1 MQPRNII
8 SAMTVKQTQSL
19 QISDQ
24 FKAETISLYIHIPF
38 CETKCPY
45 CDFNTYAGI
54 EPLIPEYVDALIN
67 EARFWG
73 DSISR
78 HHSPAVSTVFF
89 GGGTPSYVPPGDI
102 ARILDEVRSAFHLA
116 TTAEVTLESNPG
128 DIEAGRVEEWLKAG
142 INRLS
147 IGVQSLD
154 DGLLQLL
161 GRRHTAREAL
171 DAHRAARNS
180 GLANINLDLMYG
192 LPHQTLDQWR
202 GTLEQALEDRPEH
215 ISMYSLTLE
224 EGTPLEAL
232 VRQGK
237 VPDPDPDLGAD
248 MYLLAGKLGQDAGY
262 HHYEISNWALPGRE
276 CLHNLTYWRN
286 QPYLGIGPG
295 AHSYLNGYRFSN
307 LRSPRRYIQLSGAL
321 TSAKLH
327 PAGLQ
332 EYGML
337 DVFEVIDDRLEMAE
351 TMMLGLRLS
360 EGISQAAFRR
370 RFGAGLAETYGP
382 QIDDLLGLELVGWQE
397 DRLVLTPTG
406 RLLGNE
412 VFQRFLFP

>member
-1 MQPRNII
+1 
-8 SAMTVKQTQSL
+8 MTVKQTQSL
-19 QISDQ
+19 QIGDS
-24 FKAETISLYIHIPF
+24 FRTETISLYIHIPF

-54 EPLIPEYVDALIN
+54 EPLIPEYVDALIK

-73 DSISR
+73 DSLSR
-78 HHSPAVSTVFF
+78 HHSPTVSTVFF

-102 ARILDEVRSAFHLA
+102 ARILDEVLSAFHLA
-116 TTAEVTLESNPG
+116 TAAEITLESNPG
-128 DIEAGRVEEWLKAG
+128 DIEAGRVEAWLKAG

-161 GRRHTAREAL
+161 GRRHTAQEAL
-171 DAHRAARNS
+171 DAHKTARNG
-180 GLANINLDLMYG
+180 GLTNINLDLMYG

-202 GTLEQALEDRPEH
+202 GTLEEALEDRPEH
-215 ISMYSLTLE
+215 ISMYGLTLE
-224 EGTPLEAL
+224 EGTPLEAS

-237 VPDPDPDLGAD
+237 APYPDPDLAAD
-248 MYLLAGKLGQDAGY
+248 MYQLAGKLSEDAGY

-307 LRSPRRYIQLSGAL
+307 LRSPRRYIQLAGAL
-321 TSAKLH
+321 TSARVR

-332 EYGML
+332 EYGLL
-337 DVFEVIDDRLEMAE
+337 DVFEVIDERLEMAE

-360 EGISQAAFRR
+360 EGISQGAFRD
-370 RFGAGLAETYGP
+370 RFGVGLVETYGP
-382 QIDDLLGLELVGWQE
+382 QIDELLDLELVAWQD

-412 VFQRFLFP
+412 VFQKFLFP

>member
-8 SAMTVKQTQSL
+8 SAMTVKQTQSF

-54 EPLIPEYVDALIN
+54 EPLIPEYVDALIK

-73 DSISR
+73 DSLSR

-102 ARILDEVRSAFHLA
+102 ARILNEVRSVFHLS
-116 TTAEVTLESNPG
+116 TTAEITLESNPG
-128 DIEAGRVEEWLKAG
+128 DIEAERVEAWLKAG

-171 DAHRAARNS
+171 DAHRAARNG
-180 GLANINLDLMYG
+180 GLTNINLDLMYG

-202 GTLEQALEDRPEH
+202 STLEEALEDRPEH
-215 ISMYSLTLE
+215 ISMYGLTLE
-224 EGTPLEAL
+224 EGTPLEAS

-237 VPDPDPDLGAD
+237 VPRP
-248 MYLLAGKLGQDAGY
+248 
-262 HHYEISNWALPGRE
+262 
-276 CLHNLTYWRN
+276 
-286 QPYLGIGPG
+286 
-295 AHSYLNGYRFSN
+295 
-307 LRSPRRYIQLSGAL
+307 
-321 TSAKLH
+321 
-327 PAGLQ
+327 
-332 EYGML
+332 
-337 DVFEVIDDRLEMAE
+337 
-351 TMMLGLRLS
+351 
-360 EGISQAAFRR
+360 
-370 RFGAGLAETYGP
+370 
-382 QIDDLLGLELVGWQE
+382 
-397 DRLVLTPTG
+397 
-406 RLLGNE
+406 
-412 VFQRFLFP
+412 

>member
-1 MQPRNII
+1 
-8 SAMTVKQTQSL
+8 MTVKQTQSI

-54 EPLIPEYVDALIN
+54 EPLIPEYVDALIK

-73 DSISR
+73 DALSL
-78 HHSPAVSTVFF
+78 HHSPTVSTVFF
-89 GGGTPSYVPPGDI
+89 GGGTPSYLPPGDI
-102 ARILDEVRSAFHLA
+102 VRILDEVRSAFHLA
-116 TTAEVTLESNPG
+116 TSAEVTLESNPG
-128 DIEAGRVEEWLKAG
+128 DIAAGRIEAWLKAG

-154 DGLLQLL
+154 DGLLRLL

-171 DAHRAARNS
+171 DAHKAARN
-180 GLANINLDLMYG
+180 GGFTNINLDLMYG
-192 LPHQTLDQWR
+192 LPHQTLEQWR
-202 GTLEQALEDRPEH
+202 ATLGKALEDRPEH

-224 EGTPLEAL
+224 EGTPLEAS
-232 VRQGK
+232 VRQGN
-237 VPDPDPDLGAD
+237 VPYPDSDLGAD
-248 MYLLAGKLGQDAGY
+248 MYQLAGKLGEDAGY

-307 LRSPRRYIQLSGAL
+307 LRSPRRYIQLAGAL
-321 TSAKLH
+321 TSAKVY
-327 PAGLQ
+327 PAALQ

-337 DVFEVIDDRLEMAE
+337 DMVETIDERLEMAE

-360 EGISQAAFRR
+360 EGISQGAFLR
-370 RFGAGLAETYGP
+370 RFGASLVETYGP
-382 QIDDLLGLELVGWQE
+382 QIDELLGLELVAWQE
-397 DRLVLTPTG
+397 DRLVLTSRG

>member
-1 MQPRNII
+1 
-8 SAMTVKQTQSL
+8 MTVKQTQTL
-19 QISDQ
+19 QIGDT
-24 FKAETISLYIHIPF
+24 FEAETISLYIHIPF

-54 EPLIPEYVDALIN
+54 EPLIPEYVDALIK

-73 DSISR
+73 DALSR
-78 HHSPAVSTVFF
+78 HHSPTVSTVFF

-128 DIEAGRVEEWLKAG
+128 DIEAGRVEAWLKAG

-171 DAHRAARNS
+171 DAYRAARS
-180 GLANINLDLMYG
+180 GGLANINLDLMYG
-192 LPHQTLDQWR
+192 LPYQTLDQWR
-202 GTLEQALEDRPEH
+202 GTLEEALEDGPEH

-224 EGTPLEAL
+224 EGTPLEAS

-237 VPDPDPDLGAD
+237 VPYPDPDLAAD
-248 MYLLAGKLGQDAGY
+248 MYLLAGKLSEDAGY
-262 HHYEISNWALPGRE
+262 HHYEISNWAMPGSE

-307 LRSPRRYIQLSGAL
+307 LRSPRRYIQLAGAM
-321 TSAKLH
+321 TSARVR
-327 PAGLQ
+327 PADLQ
-332 EYGML
+332 EYGLL

-360 EGISQAAFRR
+360 EGVSQATFRR
-370 RFGAGLAETYGP
+370 RFGVGLVETYAP
-382 QIDDLLGLELVGWQE
+382 QIDELLGLELVAWQE
-397 DRLVLTPTG
+397 DRLVLTPKG

>member
-1 MQPRNII
+1 
-8 SAMTVKQTQSL
+8 MTVKQTQSL
-19 QISDQ
+19 QKSDAL
-24 FKAETISLYIHIPF
+24 KAETISLYIHIPF

-54 EPLIPEYVDALIN
+54 ESLIPEYVDALIK
-67 EARFWG
+67 EARYWG
-73 DSISR
+73 DALSR

-102 ARILDEVRSAFHLA
+102 ARILDEVRSAFRLA
-116 TTAEVTLESNPG
+116 TAAEITLESNPG
-128 DIEAGRVEEWLKAG
+128 DIAAGRVEAWLKAG

-161 GRRHTAREAL
+161 GRRHTAQEAL
-171 DAHRAARNS
+171 DAHKAARNGGFAS
-180 GLANINLDLMYG
+180 INLDLMYG
-192 LPHQTLDQWR
+192 LPYQTLDQWHA
-202 GTLEQALEDRPEH
+202 TLEKALEDRPEH

-224 EGTPLEAL
+224 EGTPLEAS

-237 VPDPDPDLGAD
+237 IPYPDPDLGAD
-248 MYLLAGKLGQDAGY
+248 MYQLAMKLGQDAGY
-262 HHYEISNWALPGRE
+262 NHYEISNWALPGRE

-307 LRSPRRYIQLSGAL
+307 LRSPRRYIQLAGGL
-321 TSAKLH
+321 TSAKVH
-327 PAGLQ
+327 PAALQ
-332 EYGML
+332 EYGLL
-337 DVFEVIDDRLEMAE
+337 DMVEAIDERLEMAE

-360 EGISQAAFRR
+360 EGVSQGAFLS
-370 RFGAGLAETYGP
+370 RFGAGLTETYGP
-382 QIDDLLGLELVGWQE
+382 QIDELLGLELLAWQK
-397 DRLVLTPTG
+397 DSLVLTPRG
-406 RLLGNE
+406 MLLGNE

>member
-1 MQPRNII
+1 
-8 SAMTVKQTQSL
+8 MTVKQTQSL
-19 QISDQ
+19 QISEGL
-24 FKAETISLYIHIPF
+24 KAETISLYVHIPF

-54 EPLIPEYVDALIN
+54 EPLIPEYVDALIK

-73 DSISR
+73 DTLFR
-78 HHSPAVSTVFF
+78 YHSPTISTVFF

-116 TTAEVTLESNPG
+116 TTAEITLESNPG
-128 DIEAGRVEEWLKAG
+128 DIGAGRVESWLKAG

-154 DGLLQLL
+154 DGLLRLL

-171 DAHRAARNS
+171 DAHKAARN
-180 GLANINLDLMYG
+180 GGFTNINLDLMYG

-202 GTLEQALEDRPEH
+202 ATLGKALEDRPEH

-224 EGTPLEAL
+224 EGTPLEAS

-237 VPDPDPDLGAD
+237 VPYPDPDLGAD
-248 MYLLAGKLGQDAGY
+248 MYQLASKLGEETGY
-262 HHYEISNWALPGRE
+262 HHYEISNWALPRRE

-307 LRSPRRYIQLSGAL
+307 LRSPRRYIQLAGAL
-321 TSAKLH
+321 TSAKVN
-327 PAGLQ
+327 PAALE

-337 DVFEVIDDRLEMAE
+337 DLVEAIDERLEMAE
-351 TMMLGLRLS
+351 TMMMGLRLS
-360 EGISQAAFRR
+360 EGISQGAFRR
-370 RFGAGLAETYGP
+370 RFGASLVETYGP
-382 QIDDLLGLELVGWQE
+382 QIDELLGLELVAWQE
-397 DRLVLTPTG
+397 DRLVLTSRG

>member
-1 MQPRNII
+1 
-8 SAMTVKQTQSL
+8 MTVKQTQSL
-19 QISDQ
+19 EISEA
-24 FKAETISLYIHIPF
+24 FKADTISLYIHIPF

-54 EPLIPEYVDALIN
+54 EPLIPEYVDALIQ

-73 DSISR
+73 DALSQ

-89 GGGTPSYVPPGDI
+89 GGGTPSYLPPGDI
-102 ARILDEVRSAFHLA
+102 VRILDEVRSAFSLA
-116 TTAEVTLESNPG
+116 PAAEITLESNPG
-128 DIEAGRVEEWLKAG
+128 DIAAERVEAWLKAG

-161 GRRHTAREAL
+161 GRRHTAQEAL
-171 DAHRAARNS
+171 DAHRAAGNG
-180 GLANINLDLMYG
+180 GLTNINLDLMYG
-192 LPHQTLDQWR
+192 LPYQTLDQWR
-202 GTLEQALEDRPEH
+202 ATLEEALEDRPEH

-224 EGTPLEAL
+224 EGTPLEAS
-232 VRQGK
+232 VRHGK
-237 VPDPDPDLGAD
+237 VPYPDPDLGAD
-248 MYLLAGKLGQDAGY
+248 MYQLAMKLGQDAGY
-262 HHYEISNWALPGRE
+262 NHYEISNWALPGRE

-307 LRSPRRYIQLSGAL
+307 LRSPRRYIQLAGAL
-321 TSAKLH
+321 TPGKVD
-327 PAGLQ
+327 PAALE
-332 EYGML
+332 EYGLL
-337 DVFEVIDDRLEMAE
+337 DMVETIDERLEMAE

-360 EGISQAAFRR
+360 EGVSQEAFLR
-370 RFGAGLAETYGP
+370 RFGASLLETYGP
-382 QIDDLLGLELVGWQE
+382 QIDELLGLELVAWQE

-412 VFQRFLFP
+412 VFQRFLIP